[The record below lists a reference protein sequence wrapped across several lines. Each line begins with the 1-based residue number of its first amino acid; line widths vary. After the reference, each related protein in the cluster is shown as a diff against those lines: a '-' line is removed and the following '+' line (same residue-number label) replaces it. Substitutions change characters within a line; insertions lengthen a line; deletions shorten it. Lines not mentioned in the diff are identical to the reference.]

1 MFDEE
6 VSRCPELTEQQ
17 RAYLVNVHKGLQLV
31 ADISRSDA
39 LIFLLCH
46 NQIRIVSHAQ
56 PHSVAPVYPQE
67 RSGAVATESE
77 QTLIY
82 HVRKTGRHIA
92 IQRQLSATEA
102 SLVSTYWP
110 LAPTK
115 GEIVAVLAI
124 EATQLAA
131 ARQENRDA
139 LFQHAVRWLQQ
150 MGRETRLPM
159 ANTLGHR
166 FSGGDGII
174 LVDGQRYI
182 RYLSGVAANIYRKMG
197 YMGDLRGWR
206 LADLQNI
213 DNLMVIEAGHG
224 GCCREEEV
232 TEHGRILIKQVIPLY
247 HTPALGERI
256 RLQLRGWRWPRHAD
270 RPLGSLILIHDIT
283 AIRAAQQALETKNT
297 MIKEIHHRVK
307 NNLQTVASLLRMQS
321 RRAQQPETRQML
333 QEAIGRV
340 RSVAVIHDF
349 LSHAQGQTINMREV
363 CRRIVVQVS
372 EITAQEEHDV
382 HIRCE
387 GEAVFL
393 PAQEATALALV
404 INELLLNALE
414 HAFVEQE
421 TGEVTV
427 RLHDWGKQGELIVED
442 NGQGLPESWQGV
454 PERSL
459 GLQIIQSLAKHD
471 LSGAFSL
478 EQGRNGTIA
487 KVTFAKK

>member
-6 VSRCPELTEQQ
+6 VSHCPELTEQQ
-17 RAYLVNVHKGLQLV
+17 RTYLGDVYNGLELV

-39 LIFLLCH
+39 LLFLPCGD
-46 NQIRIVSHAQ
+46 QIRIVAHAR
-56 PHSVAPVYPQE
+56 PHSVAPVYPQT
-67 RSGAVATESE
+67 RSGEIATETE
-77 QTLIY
+77 ETI
-82 HVRKTGRHIA
+82 VRRVQQTGRHTA
-92 IQRQLSATEA
+92 VHRQLGATEA
-102 SLVSTYWP
+102 PLVSEYWP
-110 LAPTK
+110 LAPDK
-115 GEIVAVLAI
+115 KKVLAVLAV

-131 ARQENRDA
+131 ARQENRDP

-150 MGRETRLPM
+150 MERAGRLPM
-159 ANTLGHR
+159 ANTLDHR

-224 GCCREEEV
+224 GCCQQEEV
-232 TEHGRILIKQVIPLY
+232 TERGRILIKQVIPLY
-247 HTPALGERI
+247 HTPWLRERI
-256 RLQLRGWRWPRHAD
+256 ELRFRGWRWPRQSGQ
-270 RPLGSLILIHDIT
+270 PLGALILIHDIT
-283 AIRAAQQALETKNT
+283 EIRAAQQALETKNT

-321 RRAQQPETRQML
+321 RRAKQAETRQML

-349 LSHAQGQTINMREV
+349 LSRAQGQTINMREV
-363 CRRIVVQVS
+363 CRRIVAQVG
-372 EITAQEEHDV
+372 EITAQDEQKV
-382 HIRCE
+382 RIRCE

-414 HAFVEQE
+414 HAFVGQK

-427 RLHDWGKQGELIVED
+427 WLHDWGNQGELVVED
-442 NGQGLPESWQGV
+442 NGQGLPEDWQGV

-459 GLQIIQSLAKHD
+459 GLQIIQSLAEHD
-471 LSGAFSL
+471 LSGTFSL
-478 EQGRNGTIA
+478 EPGENGTIA